1 MPSETDDETLS
12 GPEFRIDST
21 TFLSE
26 RRPTREQRQ
35 ADGRARRAVAPPS
48 FLAAAPDLDG
58 RPDPIAILRTQ
69 ESVREPFL
77 VPLRYQRMAADPFAF
92 LRGAAAIMASDLSRL
107 PTSGIAVQLCGDAH
121 ISNFGM
127 FASAERTLVFDV
139 NDFDETLPGPF
150 DWDVR
155 RLAASAAVAARAR
168 GASDKRARRTARAA
182 AAAYRGVTAYMSG
195 LRRLDAWNVK
205 VDADFLLSQLGK
217 SHLKAVMQ
225 KATAKSRR
233 STGDTAVGKLTEVVD
248 GERRFRSQPPLLIP
262 VPADQRDDVISG
274 LAPRYEAYLHTLA
287 PDRLALL
294 AHYSFIDLAHKVVGV
309 GSVGTLALVML
320 LESGD
325 GEPLLLQ
332 IKQANASVLEPFLGA
347 SRFRNAGKRV
357 VVGQR
362 VMQAAGDP
370 FLGWM
375 SGGERLP
382 VDFYVRQLRDLK
394 GSVDVSLLD
403 ADALTD
409 YAAVCGALLARAHAR
424 VGDSSMVSGYLGED
438 DAFDDAM
445 ADFALAYADVNAHD
459 HALLVEYLRDH
470 PSPESPSD
478 AAS

>member
-1 MPSETDDETLS
+1 MSATESVDPME
-12 GPEFRIDST
+12 GPEFRVDSA
-21 TFLSE
+21 TFLSQ
-26 RRPTREQRQ
+26 RRPTRDRRAAE
-35 ADGRARRAVAPPS
+35 GRARREQVPRAA
-48 FLAAAPDLDG
+48 LATPPDLAD

-77 VPLRYQRMAADPFAF
+77 VPLRYERMAADPFAF

-121 ISNFGM
+121 LSNFGM

-155 RLAASAAVAARAR
+155 RLAASAAVAARVS
-168 GASDKRARRTARAA
+168 GASDKRARRAARAA
-182 AAAYRGVTAYMSG
+182 AGAYRSVTAYMSG
-195 LRRLDAWNVK
+195 MRRMDAWNVK
-205 VDADFLLSQLGK
+205 VDADFLLAQLGK
-217 SHLKAVMQ
+217 SHLKDVME

-233 STGDTAVGKLTEVVD
+233 STGDTAVNKLTEVVD
-248 GERRFRSQPPLLIP
+248 GTRRFRSQPPLLIP
-262 VPADQRDDVISG
+262 VPADQRDAVIAG
-274 LAPRYEAYLHTLA
+274 LAPRYEAYLRTLA

-309 GSVGTLALVML
+309 GSVGTLALVLL

-325 GEPLLLQ
+325 GEPLILQ
-332 IKQANASVLEPFLGA
+332 IKQANASVLEPYLGA

-375 SGGERLP
+375 SGGQQLP

-394 GSVDVSLLD
+394 GSIDIALLD
-403 ADALTD
+403 GDALVD

-424 VGDSSMVSGYLGED
+424 VGDSSLVAGYLGDD

-445 ADFALAYADVNAHD
+445 ADFALAYAGITEHD
-459 HALLVEYLRDH
+459 HRLLVAYL
-470 PSPESPSD
+470 
-478 AAS
+478 AANPAAGTPIPDP